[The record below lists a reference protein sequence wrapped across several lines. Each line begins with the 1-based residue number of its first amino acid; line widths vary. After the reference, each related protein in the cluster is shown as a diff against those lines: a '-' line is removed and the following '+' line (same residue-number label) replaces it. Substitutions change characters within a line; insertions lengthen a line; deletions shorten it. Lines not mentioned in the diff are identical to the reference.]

1 MATSFKYMVNPNNLA
16 NAGEVSKQLKKE
28 LRSLGINQE
37 IIRRATLAVYEGE
50 INMIIH
56 ANGGIINVTIDEN
69 EITMELSDNGPGI
82 ADIDEAMKSGFST
95 VDDETIRS
103 KGFGAGMGFSNMKK
117 YSDEMKVDSQL
128 GLGTTVTMKIRLK
141 EED

>member
-28 LRSLGINQE
+28 LRSKGINQE

-56 ANGGIINVTIDEN
+56 ANGGIINVTVDEN

-82 ADIDEAMKSGFST
+82 ADIDEAMKSGFSNI
-95 VDDETIRS
+95 DDETIR
-103 KGFGAGMGFSNMKK
+103 
-117 YSDEMKVDSQL
+117 
-128 GLGTTVTMKIRLK
+128 
-141 EED
+141 